1 MKILSQFVCFVLGVA
16 MLPCAMGQ
24 SPYAD
29 PSARRDAYY
38 RLDRLFSM
46 DEAPDSRVFRHDETA
61 LAESLKK
68 AFKREGVDLS
78 ADPELKIQH
87 YSDTAS
93 DIRIK
98 VSTTRQFHKKIWECL
113 HRFHRE
119 ELKMAAVAPAASPT
133 ALATK
138 QWKVPVSFFEGD
150 DSPGTDAV
158 EMLKMCGISFPRGAT
173 ASYDTRK
180 EILSLTNTA
189 QELSSGDNVVTHFLH
204 IMPLTPQPLSY
215 GAIGEDGL
223 LKAPYLVEQ
232 LKSLLP
238 KSSKVDYKSVAYLLC
253 AAPNVASSP
262 KSGELKTHLQR
273 FAAVDG
279 VAVILVVA
287 DKKDAAWAKKA
298 SYPSIQW
305 DKLIQ
310 AKLGADFPDPFF
322 KMGRCCFMNPH
333 GGKVRYAKNTDEMTE
348 LAHFAAGVVSTADA
362 APKSAKKDAADV
374 PPAKANAAWLK
385 RQMARQKKAVD
396 MVKKIKNERSCKA
409 AITKL
414 KKLYGIQG
422 GMAADPCPYP
432 EEEGSSPMENKKMAK
447 LAFAMGNALNRL
459 NFLVAEGK
467 VEAES
472 FDLLYETVASCCL
485 IAEDGSSD

>member
-1 MKILSQFVCFVLGVA
+1 MF
-16 MLPCAMGQ
+16 PCAMGQ
-24 SPYAD
+24 SPHAD
-29 PSARRDAYY
+29 ASVREEAHY
-38 RLDRLFSM
+38 RLDRLFYM
-46 DEAPDSRVFRHDETA
+46 DEETDARTLRHDQKA
-61 LAESLKK
+61 LSECLKK

-78 ADPELKIQH
+78 ADPELE
-87 YSDTAS
+87 
-93 DIRIK
+93 IRRSSSPDSVSIAIK
-98 VSTTRQFHKKIWECL
+98 VSATGPVHEKIRECL
-113 HRFHRE
+113 RRFHRE
-119 ELKMAAVAPAASPT
+119 ELKMPAAAPAASPT

-158 EMLKMCGISFPRGAT
+158 EMLKMCGVAFPPGAT
-173 ASYDTRK
+173 ASYDARK

-189 QELSSGDNVVTHFLH
+189 QELSSGDNVVSRLLTHL
-204 IMPLTPQPLSY
+204 MLLTPKSLSY
-215 GAIGEDGL
+215 GELGKDGT

-310 AKLGADFPDPFF
+310 AKLGADFPEPFF
-322 KMGRCCFMNPH
+322 KMGRCCLMNPH
-333 GGKVRYAKNTDEMTE
+333 GGKVRYAKNTEKMTE
-348 LAHFAAGVVSTADA
+348 LAHFVAVMASTAES
-362 APKSAKKDAADV
+362 APKSARKDAADV

-396 MVKKIKNERSCKA
+396 MVKKITNERSCKA
-409 AITKL
+409 AIAKL

-422 GMAADPCPYP
+422 GMPADPCPYP

-447 LAFAMGNALNRL
+447 LAFAMGTALNRL
-459 NFLVAEGK
+459 DSLVVEGK

-472 FDLLYETVASCCL
+472 FDILYEIVAACCL
-485 IAEDGSSD
+485 IEDDGSSD